1 MARDIGKARKADL
14 SGHFAGEQHDALAPL
29 VRFLIG
35 ARQLND
41 VEEGKTP
48 GSGDTSLN
56 LAAASG
62 TDTEA
67 YPAAHVMNNGHEGN
81 GHTKPPAGELA
92 PAPEAETDVFGD
104 EVLRQP
110 EQELTPASLE
120 DVRDDA
126 PAPGH
131 ETAIDVA
138 PVSSSDTVHDDTLR
152 AEPEGALAPEPEA
165 APISLD
171 ATEPGFALA
180 PEAEE
185 VSAADTVFDTRL
197 PELEAAPPPV
207 MPEAETRILTPRDV
221 KREQELA
228 PETEKLETGKL
239 KLAPEDMG
247 EPAVEEETSV
257 VKNADDPEKIT
268 TKVDPNSAAAKAPQ
282 SGVMRDTVNF
292 YNQTQALRDLLDGSP
307 RPVPA
312 LPPGTMT
319 TKIPAPGKPISRPD
333 LEPLESD
340 AGADELP
347 VLGESL
353 EPADLEPPAPPAPV
367 PQPVQDD
374 QDEQTRA
381 FLRDEIAPVHSD
393 TDEAPELPAA
403 EESETADRKDTDRF
417 RLADLRPADL
427 PVPEG
432 TDKIEKQPA
441 PEGEPLLVAP
451 EADAARRDTQKFF
464 VSDLIGVATFKP
476 APKPVPL
483 ADESEPE
490 EAAASSGS
498 TTGSDTALD
507 KTSSETESEPR
518 PAAPLPRAREVA
530 TDFVVPRADSGTR
543 IVPEMVAARTPAKPS
558 EKITEKV
565 KQEAANDTD
574 KLPSPAEPQGGEETP
589 VKKITDALTRR
600 MRQERD
606 ETRKLIDE
614 AEGVLLK
621 LRQTP
626 TSTRQA
632 RVEVAPAP
640 SLSGLPAAPP
650 PLPAAAEASSSAAQG
665 LPPLEDIASATI
677 HDLRLAEEL
686 LEASKAIS
694 AAQST
699 ESKASAVLRE
709 VPAEPQGLT
718 LRKALSQRDGNGHF
732 KPAAETAASLEASGE
747 PDGAD
752 VLTRIEQRLGGA
764 ARSLDEILNST
775 SAALKRVTGEI
786 TREEMEE
793 RRRAR
798 EQSRRP
804 SRRDVLR
811 SSLLDEEFASGLGDE
826 PLPEK
831 DPYEGLSL
839 DELVAAASSLRQAV
853 HDRDE
858 RVSRRRTASGRAIV
872 EEEPLSRRTSARLAA
887 SALAE
892 ELERV
897 RTEAI
902 RRSTRVQNA
911 RESAKI
917 AREDIGLELTQ
928 GPLWQTLVGIGGV
941 TLFLTGLFIWVWYMM
956 ATRV

>member
-81 GHTKPPAGELA
+81 GHARPPAGELA

-104 EVLRQP
+104 EILRQP
-110 EQELTPASLE
+110 EQELTPAPLE
-120 DVRDDA
+120 AAPDDA
-126 PAPGH
+126 PTPGN

-152 AEPEGALAPEPEA
+152 AEPESALAPEPEA
-165 APISLD
+165 APLSLD

-197 PELEAAPPPV
+197 PEPEAAPPTV
-207 MPEAETRILTPRDV
+207 RPEAETRILTPREV
-221 KREQELA
+221 KREQELS
-228 PETEKLETGKL
+228 PETDKLETGKL

-257 VKNADDPEKIT
+257 VKSADDPEKIT

-282 SGVMRDTVNF
+282 GGVMRDTVNF

-312 LPPGTMT
+312 LPPGTTT
-319 TKIPAPGKPISRPD
+319 TKIPVPGRPIAQAD
-333 LEPLESD
+333 LVPLEND
-340 AGADELP
+340 AGQDELP

-353 EPADLEPPAPPAPV
+353 EPADIEPPAPAPPV
-367 PQPVQDD
+367 PQAVQDEH
-374 QDEQTRA
+374 DEQTRA

-403 EESETADRKDTDRF
+403 EESEAADRKDTDRF

-432 TDKIEKQPA
+432 TDKIEKPPA
-441 PEGEPLLVAP
+441 RAGEPLLVAP

-483 ADESEPE
+483 ADDSDPD
-490 EAAASSGS
+490 EAAVSSGS

-507 KTSSETESEPR
+507 RTSSETESEPR
-518 PAAPLPRAREVA
+518 PAAPLPKAREVE
-530 TDFVVPRADSGTR
+530 TDFVVPRPDSGTR
-543 IVPEMVAARTPAKPS
+543 IVPELVSARAPAKPS

-565 KQEAANDTD
+565 KQEEAKDTD
-574 KLPSPAEPQGGEETP
+574 KLPPPVEPEESAETP
-589 VKKITDALTRR
+589 VRKITDALTRR

-632 RVEVAPAP
+632 RVEAAPAP
-640 SLSGLPAAPP
+640 ARSERAAVPP
-650 PLPAAAEASSSAAQG
+650 PMPEAAEAPSAAAG
-665 LPPLEDIASATI
+665 LPPLEEIASATI

-718 LRKALSQRDGNGHF
+718 LRKALSQRDGNGHAR
-732 KPAAETAASLEASGE
+732 PVAEPDMARAPSGE

-786 TREEMEE
+786 SREELEE

-804 SRRDVLR
+804 SRKDVLR

-826 PLPEK
+826 PLPDK

-853 HDRDE
+853 HERDE
-858 RVSRRRTASGRAIV
+858 RASRRRTASGRAIV

-902 RRSTRVQNA
+902 RRSTRVQSA
-911 RESAKI
+911 RESANI
-917 AREDIGLELTQ
+917 PRQDIGLELTQ